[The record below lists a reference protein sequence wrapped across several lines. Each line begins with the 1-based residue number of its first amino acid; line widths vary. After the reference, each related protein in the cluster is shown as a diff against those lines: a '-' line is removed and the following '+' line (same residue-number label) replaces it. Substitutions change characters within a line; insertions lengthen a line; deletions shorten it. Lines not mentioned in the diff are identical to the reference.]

1 MITLLRSEFTLM
13 WRSLLWWV
21 LGIVAIVLFTV
32 AFFPAVQSAPGFD
45 EMMEQ
50 LPESLRPLIGTLDI
64 TSPLGYLL
72 SQLYLFF
79 LPALFLVYGIVRGS
93 STIAGEEDAGTLDLL
108 LAQPV
113 SRRQLYGVKALAVLM
128 GILVIALASWLPI
141 QLVGPLFEIDVPV
154 WNLIAVTLSLSL
166 LAMFFAVIALACAA
180 GFGKRILG
188 ATIAAAIAFVT
199 YLMDGFGQSIE
210 WLEGIRQFTPWY
222 WYNPTAAIS
231 EGDLLPGSIVLL
243 VVTLVIGVAG
253 LLGFQRRSLSA

>member
-1 MITLLRSEFTLM
+1 MITLLRSELMLM

-21 LGIVAIVLFTV
+21 VGIIAIVLFTV

-79 LPALFLVYGIVRGS
+79 LPALFLVYAIVRGS

-113 SRRQLYGVKALAVLM
+113 SRSKLYVVKACAIVIGIVVL
-128 GILVIALASWLPI
+128 ALASWAPI
-141 QLVGPLFEIDVPV
+141 QLVGPLFDLVVPA

-166 LAMFFAVIALACAA
+166 LTLFFAVIALAFSA
-180 GFGKRILG
+180 GTGKRILG

-199 YLMDGFGQSIE
+199 YLMDGFGQSID

-222 WYNPTAAIS
+222 WYDPTAAIG
-231 EGDLLPGSIVLL
+231 EGDILPGSIVLL
-243 VVTLVIGVAG
+243 VLTIIIGFIG
-253 LLGFQRRSLSA
+253 LLGFRRRSLSA